1 MNQESTSRRGG
12 GYGMVPRSTG
22 LPTLFG
28 SGGPFALLQQLDED
42 MNRLFDEFG
51 VGSIFRP
58 SSQQGGGANPW
69 SPQLEVYQ
77 RDNKLHVC
85 ADLPGLKREDIKV
98 DLDEGRLTIQGERH
112 SQNVDDQRGERQQQ
126 GGYYRSERSYGS
138 FYRSLPLPEGI
149 DVDSAQASFRDG
161 VLDITF
167 DAPPNR
173 ASRRRTLQIGEGTSS
188 SPQPKSPME
197 GKVASE

>member
-1 MNQESTSRRGG
+1 MNQPSSSRRGG
-12 GYGMVPRSTG
+12 GHGMVPRESG
-22 LPTLFG
+22 LPSLFA
-28 SGGPFALLQQLDED
+28 GGPFALLQQLDED
-42 MNRLFDEFG
+42 MNRLFDELG
-51 VGSIFRP
+51 GGSLFRP
-58 SSQQGGGANPW
+58 SLQQGGSASPW
-69 SPQLEVYQ
+69 LPQIEVYE

-85 ADLPGLKREDIKV
+85 ADLPGMKREDIKV

-138 FYRSLPLPEGI
+138 FYRSLPLPEGV

-167 DAPPNR
+167 NAPP
-173 ASRRRTLQIGEGTSS
+173 SRGAQRRTLQVGDGETAPSQK
-188 SPQPKSPME
+188 SPQESKAAT
-197 GKVASE
+197 K